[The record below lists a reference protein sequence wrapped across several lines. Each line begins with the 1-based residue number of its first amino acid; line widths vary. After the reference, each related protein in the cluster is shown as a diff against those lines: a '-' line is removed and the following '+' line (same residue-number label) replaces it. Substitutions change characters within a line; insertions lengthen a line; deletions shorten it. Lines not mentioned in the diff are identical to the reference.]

1 LGERLKTVS
10 MQKIITGLKITL
22 TSFKNELKEIFSD
35 GGVLLIL
42 IFAVIAYPIV
52 YSIGYKNN
60 VLKDIP
66 IGIVDL
72 DNTQGS
78 RILSRMMNQ
87 TEQIE
92 VYTKSLNLNMAEK
105 EFWDGNV
112 KGIILIPSGFE
123 KKVLKGEQAIIDI
136 YCDASYFLIYK
147 ETLNAVLK
155 ASGTFSA
162 GVEIKRNM
170 AAGNSFNQAIEKTHP
185 LQTEMYNLYN
195 PSGAYGSY
203 VMPGIIIIILQ
214 QTLLVGIG
222 MVGGAGRE
230 NNNEQFIAPGVM
242 LRKGVF
248 SVIMGK
254 GLAYF
259 TVYIVNI
266 IFTLVWLYH
275 WFDFPSKGSLLAVIM
290 LVIPYLFS
298 VIFLG
303 LATSLLF
310 KKREYSIIFLV
321 FLSPIVLF
329 LSGLSWPASALPKF
343 LYAIAHIFPSTL
355 MVPSYLRV
363 RTMGVTLQDVRFEL
377 FFMIAQMILYYLIAC
392 LSFKYFAKKHALK
405 SATSVK

>member
-1 LGERLKTVS
+1 

-60 VLKDIP
+60 VLKEIP
-66 IGIVDL
+66 IAIVDL

-259 TVYIVNI
+259 TVYLVNI

-275 WFDFPSKGSLLAVIM
+275 WFGFPSKGSLFAVIM

-310 KKREYSIIFLV
+310 RKREYSIIFLV

-343 LYAIAHIFPSTL
+343 LYAIAHIFPSTV

-363 RTMGVTLQDVRFEL
+363 RTMGVTIQDVRFEL
-377 FFMIAQMILYYLIAC
+377 FFMIAQMIVYYLIAC
-392 LSFKYFAKKHALK
+392 LSFKYLAKKHALK
-405 SATSVK
+405 SVTSAE

>member
-42 IFAVIAYPIV
+42 VFAVIAYPIV

-66 IGIVDL
+66 IAIVDL

-123 KKVLKGEQAIIDI
+123 KKVLKGEQAIIDV

-147 ETLNAVLK
+147 ETLNAALK

-162 GVEIKRNM
+162 GVEVKRNM

-185 LQTEMYNLYN
+185 LQIEMYNLYN

-222 MVGGAGRE
+222 MIGGAGRE

-259 TVYIVNI
+259 TVYIVNV

-275 WFDFPSKGSLLAVIM
+275 WFGFPSKGSLFAVIM

-310 KKREYSIIFLV
+310 RKREYSIIFLV

-343 LYAIAHIFPSTL
+343 LYAIAHIFPSTV

-363 RTMGVTLQDVRFEL
+363 RTMGVTIQDVRFEL
-377 FFMIAQMILYYLIAC
+377 FFMIAQMIVYYLIAC
-392 LSFKYFAKKHALK
+392 LSFKYLAKKHALK
-405 SATSVK
+405 SVTSAE

>member
-1 LGERLKTVS
+1 